1 MGKLKTTKTIEITI
15 CDVCGNE
22 KRHQDWP
29 CSRCGRDICDGCEEH
44 FYIDMRHTSKDR
56 TYRTGVRGC
65 TVSHISL
72 EASQRVCKE
81 CAVAIVEGLNA
92 LGLVGKPQDEVDK
105 FMAVM
110 D

>member
-1 MGKLKTTKTIEITI
+1 M
-15 CDVCGNE
+15 
-22 KRHQDWP
+22 
-29 CSRCGRDICDGCEEH
+29 
-44 FYIDMRHTSKDR
+44 
-56 TYRTGVRGC
+56 RGC
-65 TVSHISL
+65 STSHIALGDSK
-72 EASQRVCKE
+72 RVCKE